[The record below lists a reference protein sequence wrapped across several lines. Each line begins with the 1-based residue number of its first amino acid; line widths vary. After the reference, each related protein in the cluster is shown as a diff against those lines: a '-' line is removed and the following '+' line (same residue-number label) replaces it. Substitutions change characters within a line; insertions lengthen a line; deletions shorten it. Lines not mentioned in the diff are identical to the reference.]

1 MPKSAKRS
9 VHRPSTAKSIF
20 ASLDANRDGQISL
33 KEITAAFRRADT
45 DKSGTLSLKE
55 LSAAMSKGRKSAKG
69 RKSSKRRG
77 SARRGAAD
85 EKCEDKLYTCD
96 FGEMCR
102 VNHPL
107 RLLIG
112 KGKNLAP
119 HTIIPFVMQK
129 KLGIDI
135 SKECQGL
142 DGNATVMCQQ
152 KLWNDKTKMDYG
164 DVFCDPDTYN

>member
-1 MPKSAKRS
+1 
-9 VHRPSTAKSIF
+9 
-20 ASLDANRDGQISL
+20 
-33 KEITAAFRRADT
+33 
-45 DKSGTLSLKE
+45 
-55 LSAAMSKGRKSAKG
+55 MSKGRKSTKG
-69 RKSSKRRG
+69 RKSGSKRRG
-77 SARRGAAD
+77 SARRGAVD
-85 EKCEDKLYTCD
+85 EKCEDKLYDCD

-112 KGKNLAP
+112 KGKGLEA
-119 HTIIPFVMQK
+119 HTIIPFVMKK

-142 DGNATVMCQQ
+142 TGPAIVKCQQ
-152 KLWNDKTKMDYG
+152 EQWNAKAGKLDYS